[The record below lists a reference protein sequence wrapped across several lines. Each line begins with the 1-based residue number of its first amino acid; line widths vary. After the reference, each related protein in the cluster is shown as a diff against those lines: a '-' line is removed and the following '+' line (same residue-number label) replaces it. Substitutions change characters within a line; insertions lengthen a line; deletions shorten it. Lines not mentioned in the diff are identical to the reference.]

1 MSHRPSGR
9 QGVGPSYAEL
19 HCHSAY
25 SFLDGASP
33 PEELLAEAH
42 RLGYP
47 ALALTDRNGLY
58 GSLTFAQ
65 AAQPLGIQAIT
76 GAAVTLSDGSQLI
89 LLAESPRGYTNL
101 CRLLTQAHLDAE
113 RLDPRLPLE
122 AIAARQEGLIVLSGS
137 RRDGLVPRTLASEG
151 VSAARRLA
159 EHCKAMFGRDRF
171 FVEIQRNRVRGD
183 LGLSRA
189 LLDMASEL
197 QLAVLATGNV
207 HYHTRDRHRLH
218 DVMVAIRHRT
228 TLDGS
233 HRVRNPNSEF
243 CLRPLDEIAALFE
256 DCPDAVA
263 TTLAVAERCKAF
275 DITRDLGYSF
285 PDFRGS
291 EKAPAPQAL
300 GELCTARL
308 LERYPPGSIYHGQAV
323 RRLEEE
329 LRLIAHHQ
337 LCGFFLVYHDL
348 FDLAREVARDVRRG
362 SRRAS
367 GNLLPGRGRGS
378 SVSSIVC
385 YLLGLSHID
394 PIANKL
400 FLGRFLNETLAS
412 VPDIDLD
419 FPREIRE
426 ELIRRVYTRYGAEH
440 AGLVCSFPTYRLRS
454 AVRDIG
460 KALDLPL
467 GEIEL
472 VAKLADGRADGLSDE
487 MEQLPGFAGRKDA
500 PLWRELCQLAHEIRG
515 LPRHVS
521 QHPGGMII
529 SSRPLVEIVPLERAA
544 METRVVCQWDKDSC
558 DDARFIKIDFL
569 ALGMLSLVEE
579 CVELIARRTGTPP
592 DLSRIDFEDPA
603 IYDRICAGDTIG
615 LFQIES
621 RAQIQM
627 IRRSRPRNLEDLAV
641 EVAIVRPGPIV
652 GGAVNPYVRRREEAR
667 TAAAQGRPYQPPV
680 DHPLLRDCLDETLGV
695 ILYQDQVLQVCQA
708 LAGFTTGQSEAL
720 RRAMS
725 RRRSHDLIAGFW
737 EEFRRGALARGVPEA
752 TAEKVFGQ
760 VIAFSEFGFPKS
772 HAAAFG
778 LLAYQSAWLRH
789 YHPVEYYVA
798 LFNNQPM
805 GFYSIDALGRDA
817 MRHGIEMRLP
827 DINQSDVWCIVERVT
842 GNGKRDTSAL
852 RIGLGFIRHWSEETA
867 TATVEER
874 EQNGPFKSVG
884 DFIRRAP
891 PGLKRTAIEAL
902 MWVGGCDSFGLTR
915 RELLW
920 QVGLWLPPKASHSG
934 DGRGRRQLELAL
946 NHPHEQI
953 RFGALAAH
961 ERLLAE
967 YATLGFSASGHPLSL
982 VRNTLPSDLTL
993 SRDLDKL
1000 KAGAMCRVAGLVI
1013 ARQRPET
1020 AKGTV
1025 FLLVEDET
1033 GMTNVIV
1040 RPDVYDRFRA
1050 AIRAE
1055 AFVLVRGRLAK
1066 DDGTVNVLAEE
1077 VRGLQC
1083 DIKAPEPVRRESP
1096 AAFSFLRAMRRVAPD
1111 SKDWG

>member
-1 MSHRPSGR
+1 M
-9 QGVGPSYAEL
+9 YAEL

-33 PEELLAEAH
+33 PDELLAEAH

-47 ALALTDRNGLY
+47 ALALTDRNGVY
-58 GSLTFAQ
+58 GSLAFAH
-65 AAQPLGIQAIT
+65 AAQPLGIQPIT
-76 GAAVTLSDGSQLI
+76 GAAVTLSDGTQLV
-89 LLAESPRGYTNL
+89 LLAETARGYANL
-101 CRLLTQAHLDAE
+101 CRLLTEAHLGAE
-113 RLDPRLPLE
+113 RLDPRLPLSAIE
-122 AIAARQEGLIVLSGS
+122 ARHEGLIILSGS
-137 RRDGLVPRTLASEG
+137 RRDGLLPRTLETEG
-151 VSAARRLA
+151 LSATRKLA
-159 EHCKAMFGRDRF
+159 EQCREMFGRDRF

-183 LGLSRA
+183 LAVSRA
-189 LLDMASEL
+189 LIDIAGNL
-197 QLAVLATGNV
+197 QLGVLASGNV
-207 HYHTRDRHRLH
+207 HYHTRSLHRLH

-243 CLRPLDEIAALFE
+243 CLRPLDEVISLFN

-263 TTLAVAERCKAF
+263 TTLAIAERCKAF
-275 DITRDLGYSF
+275 DITRDLGYTF

-291 EKAPAPQAL
+291 ERAPAPQAL
-300 GELCTARL
+300 TELCLARL
-308 LERYPPGSIYHGQAV
+308 VERYPPDSIYHAQAV
-323 RRLEEE
+323 RRLDEE
-329 LRLIAHHQ
+329 LKLIEHHK

-348 FDLAREVARDVRRG
+348 FDLAREVAIDVRRG

-440 AGLVCSFPTYRLRS
+440 VGLVCSFPTYRLRS
-454 AVRDIG
+454 AVREIG

-472 VAKLADGRADGLSDE
+472 VAKLSDSRTDGLADE
-487 MEQLPGFAGRKDA
+487 LQHLPGFEGRKDA
-500 PLWRELCQLAHEIRG
+500 PLWKELCELAAEIRG

-529 SSRPLVEIVPLERAA
+529 SSRPLIELVPLERAA
-544 METRVVCQWDKDSC
+544 MEDRVVCQWDKDSC

-579 CVELIARRTGTPP
+579 CVELIAHRTGTPP

-652 GGAVNPYVRRREEAR
+652 GGAVNPYVRRREEQRRAH
-667 TAAAQGRPYQPPV
+667 AAGQPYEPPV
-680 DHPLLRDCLDETLGV
+680 DHPLLRDCLAETLGV

-708 LAGFTTGQSEAL
+708 LAGFTSGQSEAL

-737 EEFRRGALARGVPEA
+737 EEFRQGALGRGVPET

-817 MRHGIEMRLP
+817 MRNGIEMRLP
-827 DINQSDVWCIVERVT
+827 DINQSDVWCTVET
-842 GNGKRDTSAL
+842 GAL

-867 TATVEER
+867 IATVEER
-874 EQNGPFKSVG
+874 EKNGPFNSVG
-884 DFIRRAP
+884 DFVRRAP
-891 PGLKRTAIEAL
+891 AKLKRTAIEAL
-902 MWVGGCDSFGLTR
+902 MWVGGCECFGLTR

-920 QVGLWLPPKASHSG
+920 QVGLWLPPKASRSG

-946 NHPHEQI
+946 NHPHEQLH
-953 RFGALAAH
+953 FGGLAAH

-982 VRNTLPSDLTL
+982 VRKALPSDLTL
-993 SRDLDKL
+993 NRDLDKL
-1000 KAGAMCRVAGLVI
+1000 KAGTPCLVAGLVV
-1013 ARQRPET
+1013 ARQRPQT

-1040 RPDVYDRFRA
+1040 RPDVYDRYRA
-1050 AIRAE
+1050 AIRGE
-1055 AFVLVRGRLAK
+1055 PFVLVRGKLAK

-1083 DIKAPEPVRRESP
+1083 DIKSPDPAPRAP

>member
-1 MSHRPSGR
+1 
-9 QGVGPSYAEL
+9 VYAEL

-33 PEELLAEAH
+33 PDELLAEAH

-47 ALALTDRNGLY
+47 AVALTDRNGVY
-58 GSLTFAQ
+58 GSLAFAH

-76 GAAVTLSDGSQLI
+76 GAEVTLTDGSHVVV
-89 LLAESPRGYTNL
+89 LAESARGYSNL
-101 CRLLTQAHLDAE
+101 CRLLTETHLGAD
-113 RLDPRLPLE
+113 RLDPRLPITALAE
-122 AIAARQEGLIVLSGS
+122 RQDGLIIFSGS
-137 RRDGLVPRTLASEG
+137 RRDGLLPRKLEEDG
-151 VSAARRLA
+151 LNAARYLA
-159 EHCKAMFGRDRF
+159 AHCKSLFGPERF
-171 FVEIQRNRVRGD
+171 FLEIQRNRVRGD
-183 LGLSRA
+183 LALTRAIVGIAGDLGLSP
-189 LLDMASEL
+189 
-197 QLAVLATGNV
+197 VATGSV
-207 HYHTRDRHRLH
+207 HYHKRELHRLH

-243 CLRPLDEIAALFE
+243 YLRPLDEVVSLFS
-256 DCPDAVA
+256 DCPDAVSS
-263 TTLAVAERCKAF
+263 TLAIAERCKAF
-275 DITRDLGYSF
+275 DLTRDLGYGF
-285 PDFRGS
+285 PDFRGA
-291 EKAPAPQAL
+291 ERAPAPQAL
-300 GELCTARL
+300 AELCNARL
-308 LERYPPGSIYHGQAV
+308 QERYPPGSLYHAQAV

-329 LRLIAHHQ
+329 LKLIELHK
-337 LCGFFLVYHDL
+337 LSGFFLVYHDL
-348 FDLAREVARDVRRG
+348 FDLAREVASDIRKG
-362 SRRAS
+362 SRRAL

-454 AVRDIG
+454 AVREIG

-472 VAKLADGRADGLSDE
+472 VAKLADGRADELHDE
-487 MEQLPGFAGRKDA
+487 MDNLPGFRGRKDA
-500 PLWRELCQLAHEIRG
+500 PLWKELCQLAHEIRG

-529 SSRPLVEIVPLERAA
+529 SSRPLIELVPLERAA
-544 METRVVCQWDKDSC
+544 MEDRVVCQWDKDSC

-579 CVELIARRTGTPP
+579 CVELIARRSGAPP

-652 GGAVNPYVRRREEAR
+652 GGAVNPYVRRREEQRRAH
-667 TAAAQGRPYQPPV
+667 AAGQPYEPPV
-680 DHPLLRDCLDETLGV
+680 DHPLLRECLAETLGV

-708 LAGFTTGQSEAL
+708 LAGFSSGQSEAL

-737 EEFRRGALARGVPEA
+737 EEFRAGALARGVPEA
-752 TAEKVFGQ
+752 TAEKVFAQ

-805 GFYSIDALGRDA
+805 GFYSLDALGRDA
-817 MRHGIEMRLP
+817 MRNGIEMRLP
-827 DINQSDVWCIVERVT
+827 DINASDVWCTVEGGVPR
-842 GNGKRDTSAL
+842 GHAPGL
-852 RIGLGFIRHWSEETA
+852 RIGLGFIRHWSEATA

-874 EQNGPFKSVG
+874 EKHGTFKNVG

-891 PGLKRTAIEAL
+891 PKLKRTAIEAL
-902 MWVGGCDSFGLTR
+902 MWVGGCDGFGLTR

-920 QVGLWLPPKASHSG
+920 QVGLWLPPKSTQSG

-946 NHPHEQI
+946 NHPHEQLAF
-953 RFGALAAH
+953 RGLAAH

-982 VRNTLPSDLTL
+982 VRNALPSGLTL
-993 SRDLDKL
+993 NKDLEDL
-1000 KAGAMCRVAGLVI
+1000 KAGVKCQVAGLVV

-1040 RPDVYDRFRA
+1040 RTDVYDRYRA
-1050 AIRAE
+1050 AVRGE
-1055 AFVLVRGRLAK
+1055 PFVLVTGKLAK
-1066 DDGTVNVLAEE
+1066 DDGTVNVLAEKVE
-1077 VRGLQC
+1077 GLQMRG
-1083 DIKAPEPVRRESP
+1083 VRPSSTNLDNLQQP
-1096 AAFSFLRAMRRVAPD
+1096 PMQFLRAMRRVAPD

>member
-1 MSHRPSGR
+1 MNGSCRPPDR
-9 QGVGPSYAEL
+9 PDRRICFLTAYAEL
-19 HCHSAY
+19 HCHSAF

-33 PEELLAEAH
+33 PDELLGAAH
-42 RLGYP
+42 RYGYP
-47 ALALTDRNGLY
+47 ALALTDRNGVY
-58 GSLTFAQ
+58 GSLAFAH
-65 AAQPLGIQAIT
+65 AAQPLGLQAIT
-76 GAAVTLSDGSQLI
+76 GAEVTLSDGSHLI
-89 LLAESPRGYTNL
+89 LLAETAPGYTNL
-101 CRLLTQAHLDAE
+101 CRLLTEAHLGAE
-113 RLDPRLPLE
+113 RLDPRLPLT
-122 AIAARQEGLIVLSGS
+122 AIAARQEGLIILSGS
-137 RRDGLVPRTLASEG
+137 RRDGLLPRTLETQG
-151 VSAARRLA
+151 LCAARNLA
-159 EHCKAMFGRDRF
+159 EHCKAVFGRERF

-183 LGLSRA
+183 LAVSRA
-189 LLDMASEL
+189 LLDIANDV
-197 QLAVLATGNV
+197 QLAVVPTGNV
-207 HYHTRDRHRLH
+207 FYHTRELHRLH

-243 CLRPLDEIAALFE
+243 YLRPLEEVVALFD

-263 TTLAVAERCKAF
+263 TTLALAERCKAF
-275 DITRDLGYSF
+275 DLTRDLGYSF

-291 EKAPAPQAL
+291 GRAPAPQAL
-300 GELCTARL
+300 AELCTTRMQ
-308 LERYPPGSIYHGQAV
+308 ERYPPGSRYHAQAV
-323 RRLEEE
+323 RRLDEE
-329 LRLIAHHQ
+329 LRLIEHHK
-337 LCGFFLVYHDL
+337 LSGFFLVYHDL
-348 FDLAREVARDVRRG
+348 FELARDVAAEIRRG
-362 SRRAS
+362 SRRAT

-400 FLGRFLNETLAS
+400 FLGRFLNESLAS

-454 AVRDIG
+454 AVREIG

-472 VAKLADGRADGLSDE
+472 VAKLADGRSDGLSDE
-487 MEQLPGFAGRKDA
+487 LEHLPGFAGRKDA
-500 PLWRELCQLAHEIRG
+500 PLWKELCQLAQEIRG

-529 SSRPLVEIVPLERAA
+529 SSRPLIELVPLERAA
-544 METRVVCQWDKDSC
+544 MEDRVVCQWDKDSC

-579 CVELIARRTGTPP
+579 CVELIARRPGGGPPP

-652 GGAVNPYVRRREEAR
+652 GGAVNPYVRRREEQRRAH
-667 TAAAQGRPYQPPV
+667 AAGKPYEPPA
-680 DHPLLRDCLDETLGV
+680 DHPLLRECLAETLGV

-708 LAGFTTGQSEAL
+708 LAGFTTGQAEAL

-725 RRRSHDLIAGFW
+725 RRRSHDLMAGFW
-737 EEFRRGALARGVPEA
+737 EEFRAGALARGVPEA

-827 DINQSDVWCIVERVT
+827 DINVSDVWCTVETKFV
-842 GNGKRDTSAL
+842 
-852 RIGLGFIRHWSEETA
+852 RIGLGFVRHWSEETA

-874 EQNGPFKSVG
+874 ERNGPFKSVG

-891 PGLKRTAIEAL
+891 PKLKRTAIEAL
-902 MWVGGCDSFGLTR
+902 MWVGGCDGFGLTR

-920 QVGLWLPPKASHSG
+920 QVGLWLPPKASKSG
-934 DGRGRRQLELAL
+934 EGRGRRQLELAL
-946 NHPHEQI
+946 NHPHEQLA
-953 RFGALAAH
+953 FGGLAAH

-982 VRNTLPSDLTL
+982 VRNALPADLTL
-993 SRDLDKL
+993 NRDLEKL
-1000 KAGAMCRVAGLVI
+1000 QAGIKCQVAGLVV

-1020 AKGTV
+1020 AKGIV
-1025 FLLVEDET
+1025 FMLVEDET

-1040 RPDVYDRFRA
+1040 RPDVYDRCRA
-1050 AIRAE
+1050 AVRGE
-1055 AFVLVRGRLAK
+1055 AFVLVRGKLAK

-1077 VRGLQC
+1077 VVGLQT
-1083 DIKAPEPVRRESP
+1083 DIRKGDAIRPTPH
-1096 AAFSFLRAMRRVAPD
+1096 AFTFLRAMRRVAPG